1 MPNDVAAVTKSA
13 PGSPLEARVLEPV
26 LAPLHELGVI
36 EISGADA
43 VSFLQSQLTN
53 DVAGLGPDRMELA
66 GYCTVKG
73 RLLATFHLWRSA
85 DAVRLRLPRELVTPL
100 IKRLSMYVLRSKA
113 KLTDASDSWS
123 TWALIGS
130 GSEQRLRDAS
140 IEAPAAPWGSSQS
153 GDLRIDR
160 VLPAPGVDERFL
172 LTLRAGSQLPADIAA
187 LPRVP
192 SAVWWSS
199 EVAAAVPTVFAATQE
214 KFVPQMINFEVLG
227 GVNFRKG
234 CYPGQ
239 EIVARSQYLGKLRR
253 RMHVAHVDAADVQP
267 GADVYAGDGQ
277 AIGTVVM
284 AAAADSGTDL
294 LFEVP
299 VDRLESGSLHLE
311 SASGPKLDVRPL
323 PYELFDP
330 TA

>member
-1 MPNDVAAVTKSA
+1 MPNDTATVTKSA
-13 PGSPLEARVLEPV
+13 AEPLAMQLRKPV
-26 LAPLHELGVI
+26 LAHLAEFGVI
-36 EISGADA
+36 EVSGADA

-53 DVAGLGPDRMELA
+53 DVAGLAPDRMELG

-73 RLLATFHLWRSA
+73 RLLATFHVWRSA
-85 DAVRLRLPRELVTPL
+85 DAVLMRLPRELIASV

-113 KLTDASDSWS
+113 KLEDVSDAWS
-123 TWALIGS
+123 TWALIGA
-130 GSEQRLRDAS
+130 GSADRLRGAGF
-140 IEAPAAPWGSSQS
+140 APPDAPWRSSLA
-153 GDLRIDR
+153 GKLRIDR
-160 VLPAPGVDERFL
+160 VLPAPDIAERFL
-172 LTLRAGSQLPADIAA
+172 LALRDGAELPAGIAA
-187 LPRVP
+187 LPRVS

-253 RMHVAHVDAADVQP
+253 RMHVAHADAADVQP
-267 GADVYAGDGQ
+267 GADIYSSDGQ
-277 AIGTVVM
+277 AVGTVVM
-284 AAAADSGTDL
+284 AAAADGGTDL

-299 VDRLESGSLHLE
+299 VERLGSGSLHLV
-311 SASGPKLDVRPL
+311 SGSGPKLDVRPL